1 MLKEKRCCRE
11 CGRAI
16 TLNSLYKNKGLC
28 IYCFIVDYPEEYK
41 KRRLQ
46 DNKSSAIK
54 RQEKKAAKQLF
65 EEPKNKPFDRDLI
78 FKDAVNEFFICG
90 KWKKK

>member
-1 MLKEKRCCRE
+1 M
-11 CGRAI
+11 
-16 TLNSLYKNKGLC
+16 
-28 IYCFIVDYPEEYK
+28 
-41 KRRLQ
+41 Q